1 MTTDTSGFIG
11 KMADISGYNSI
22 TADTSGFTDDISM
35 MIDDMSIVSRSFIDI
50 RECYVS
56 RSGHARIFSARRFG
70 KRYMLKCLKPDFLM
84 TPAYRLVLNK
94 EFEIGMQLDHPNIC
108 HTISMEAVPELGPS
122 IVMEYSDGT
131 TLETFM
137 QEGKLTKELAR
148 KFVAQL
154 TDALGYM
161 HSKQML
167 HRDLKP
173 TNVMVTHQG
182 NNIKLIDFS
191 LSDSD
196 SFNIFKSPG
205 GTSGYIAPELMQANA
220 RSDIRCDIYSLG
232 VLMACMAR
240 HTGDKQMRQT
250 AIACINH
257 TPGKRPASMSE
268 VVIAPNA
275 STAEIVAVIFLTVTS
290 IILTALIVYR
300 LVTHPPL

>member
-1 MTTDTSGFIG
+1 MTTDTSGFG
-11 KMADISGYNSI
+11 EDIS
-22 TADTSGFTDDISM
+22 TM
-35 MIDDMSIVSRSFIDI
+35 MDNMTMVSHTFSDI

-56 RSGHARIFSARRFG
+56 RSGHARIYSARRFG

-94 EFEIGMQLDHPNIC
+94 EFEIGIQLDHPNIC
-108 HTISMEAVPELGPS
+108 HTISMEVVPDLGPA
-122 IVMEYSDGT
+122 IIMEYIDGM
-131 TLETFM
+131 TLEAFM
-137 QEGKLTKELAR
+137 EEGKLTKDLAR

-161 HSKQML
+161 HSKQIL

-173 TNVMVTHQG
+173 SNVMVTHQG
-182 NNIKLIDFS
+182 HNIRLIDFS

-240 HTGDKQMRQT
+240 HTGDRQMRQA
-250 AIACINH
+250 AIACMNH
-257 TPGKRPASMSE
+257 TPEKRPASMSE
-268 VVIAPNA
+268 VVIPPDAT
-275 STAEIVAVIFLTVTS
+275 TAEKVAVVILSITS
-290 IILTALIVYR
+290 ILLTALIVYEIMN
-300 LVTHPPL
+300 

>member
-1 MTTDTSGFIG
+1 MTTDTSGFG
-11 KMADISGYNSI
+11 EDIS
-22 TADTSGFTDDISM
+22 TM
-35 MIDDMSIVSRSFIDI
+35 MDNMTMVSHTFSDI

-56 RSGHARIFSARRFG
+56 RSGHARIYSARRFG
-70 KRYMLKCLKPDFLM
+70 KRYMLKCLKPDFFM

-94 EFEIGMQLDHPNIC
+94 EFEIGIQLDHPNIC
-108 HTISMEAVPELGPS
+108 HTISMEVVPDLGPA
-122 IVMEYSDGT
+122 IIMEYIDGM
-131 TLETFM
+131 TLEAFM
-137 QEGKLTKELAR
+137 EEEKLTKDLAR

-161 HSKQML
+161 HSKQIL

-173 TNVMVTHQG
+173 SNVMVTHQG
-182 NNIKLIDFS
+182 HNIRLIDFS

-240 HTGDKQMRQT
+240 HTGDRQMRQA
-250 AIACINH
+250 AIACMNH
-257 TPGKRPASMSE
+257 APEKRPASMSE
-268 VVIAPNA
+268 VVIPPDAT
-275 STAEIVAVIFLTVTS
+275 TAEKVAVVILSITS
-290 IILTALIVYR
+290 ILLTALIVYEIMN
-300 LVTHPPL
+300 

>member
-1 MTTDTSGFIG
+1 MTTDTSGFG
-11 KMADISGYNSI
+11 EDIS
-22 TADTSGFTDDISM
+22 TM
-35 MIDDMSIVSRSFIDI
+35 MDNMTMVSHTFSDI

-56 RSGHARIFSARRFG
+56 RSGHARIYSARRFG

-94 EFEIGMQLDHPNIC
+94 EFEIGIQLDHPNIC
-108 HTISMEAVPELGPS
+108 HTISMEVVPDLGPA
-122 IVMEYSDGT
+122 IIMEYIDGM
-131 TLETFM
+131 TLEAFM
-137 QEGKLTKELAR
+137 EEGKLTKDLAR

-154 TDALGYM
+154 TDALEYM

-173 TNVMVTHQG
+173 SNVMVTHQG
-182 NNIKLIDFS
+182 HNIRLIDFS

-240 HTGDKQMRQT
+240 HTGDRQMRQA
-250 AIACINH
+250 AIACMNH
-257 TPGKRPASMSE
+257 APEKRPASMSE
-268 VVIAPNA
+268 VVIPPDAT
-275 STAEIVAVIFLTVTS
+275 TAEKVAVVILSITS
-290 IILTALIVYR
+290 ILLTALIVYEIMN
-300 LVTHPPL
+300 

>member
-1 MTTDTSGFIG
+1 MTTDTSGFG
-11 KMADISGYNSI
+11 EDIS
-22 TADTSGFTDDISM
+22 TM
-35 MIDDMSIVSRSFIDI
+35 MDNMTMVSHTFSDI

-56 RSGHARIFSARRFG
+56 RSGHARIYSARRFG

-94 EFEIGMQLDHPNIC
+94 EFEIGIQLDHPNIC
-108 HTISMEAVPELGPS
+108 HTISMEVVPDLGPA
-122 IVMEYSDGT
+122 IIMEYIDGM
-131 TLETFM
+131 TLEAFM
-137 QEGKLTKELAR
+137 EEEKLTKDLAR

-161 HSKQML
+161 HSKQIL

-173 TNVMVTHQG
+173 SNVMVTHQG
-182 NNIKLIDFS
+182 HNIRLIDFS

-240 HTGDKQMRQT
+240 HTGDRQMRQA
-250 AIACINH
+250 AIACMNH
-257 TPGKRPASMSE
+257 APEKRPASMSE
-268 VVIAPNA
+268 VVIPPDAT
-275 STAEIVAVIFLTVTS
+275 TAEKVAVVILSITS
-290 IILTALIVYR
+290 ILLTALIVYEIMN
-300 LVTHPPL
+300 

>member
-1 MTTDTSGFIG
+1 MTTQSPTSDH
-11 KMADISGYNSI
+11 K
-22 TADTSGFTDDISM
+22 TADTSGFAEDIGTI
-35 MIDDMSIVSRSFIDI
+35 IDDMTIVSHTFSDI

-56 RSGHARIFSARRFG
+56 RSGHARIYSARRFG

-94 EFEIGMQLDHPNIC
+94 EFEIGIQLDHPNIC
-108 HTISMEAVPELGPS
+108 HTISMEAVPNMGPT
-122 IVMEYSDGT
+122 IVMEYIDGT
-131 TLETFM
+131 TLEQFM
-137 QEGKLTKELAR
+137 QEGKLTKDLAR

-161 HSKQML
+161 HSKQIL

-173 TNVMVTHQG
+173 SNVMVTHQG
-182 NNIKLIDFS
+182 HNIRLIDFS

-240 HTGDKQMRQT
+240 HTGDRQMRQA
-250 AIACINH
+250 AIACMNH
-257 TPGKRPASMSE
+257 APEKRPASMSE
-268 VVIAPNA
+268 VVIPPDAT
-275 STAEIVAVIFLTVTS
+275 TAEKVAVVILSITS
-290 IILTALIVYR
+290 ILLTALIVYEIMN
-300 LVTHPPL
+300 

>member
-1 MTTDTSGFIG
+1 MTTDTSGFG
-11 KMADISGYNSI
+11 EDIS
-22 TADTSGFTDDISM
+22 TM
-35 MIDDMSIVSRSFIDI
+35 MDNMTMVSHTFSDI

-56 RSGHARIFSARRFG
+56 RSGHARIYSARRFG
-70 KRYMLKCLKPDFLM
+70 KRYMLKCLKPDFFM

-94 EFEIGMQLDHPNIC
+94 EFEIGIQLDHPNIC
-108 HTISMEAVPELGPS
+108 HTISMEVVPDLGPA
-122 IVMEYSDGT
+122 IIMEYIDGM
-131 TLETFM
+131 TLEAFM
-137 QEGKLTKELAR
+137 EEGKLTKDLAR

-161 HSKQML
+161 HSKQIL

-173 TNVMVTHQG
+173 SNVMVTHQG
-182 NNIKLIDFS
+182 HNIRLIDFS

-240 HTGDKQMRQT
+240 HTGDRQMRQA
-250 AIACINH
+250 AIACMNH
-257 TPGKRPASMSE
+257 TPEKRPQSMSE
-268 VVIAPNA
+268 VVIPPDAT
-275 STAEIVAVIFLTVTS
+275 TAEKVAVVILSITS
-290 IILTALIVYR
+290 ILLTALIVYEIMN
-300 LVTHPPL
+300 

>member
-1 MTTDTSGFIG
+1 MTTETSGFG
-11 KMADISGYNSI
+11 
-22 TADTSGFTDDISM
+22 DDISM
-35 MIDDMSIVSRSFIDI
+35 MIDNMAIVSHSFSNI

-56 RSGHARIFSARRFG
+56 QSGHARIFSAQRFG

-94 EFEIGMQLDHPNIC
+94 EFEIGIQLDHPCIC

-122 IVMEYSDGT
+122 IVMEYIDGM
-131 TLETFM
+131 TLEAFM

-148 KFVAQL
+148 KFVGQL

-173 TNVMVTHQG
+173 SNVMVTHQG
-182 NNIKLIDFS
+182 NNIRLIDFS
-191 LSDSD
+191 RSDSD
-196 SFNIFKSPG
+196 SFSIFKSPG
-205 GTSGYIAPELMQANA
+205 GTSGYIAPELMQPNA
-220 RSDIRCDIYSLG
+220 HSDIRCDIYSLG

-250 AIACINH
+250 AIACMNH
-257 TPGKRPASMSE
+257 APEKRPARMSE
-268 VVIAPNA
+268 VVIPPDAT
-275 STAEIVAVIFLTVTS
+275 SAEKAAVIILTITS
-290 IILTALIVYR
+290 IILTAIITYR
-300 LVTHPPL
+300 LVLSFA

>member
-1 MTTDTSGFIG
+1 MTTDTSGFG
-11 KMADISGYNSI
+11 EDIS
-22 TADTSGFTDDISM
+22 TM
-35 MIDDMSIVSRSFIDI
+35 MDNMTMVSHTFSDI

-56 RSGHARIFSARRFG
+56 RSGHARIYSARRFG
-70 KRYMLKCLKPDFLM
+70 KRYMLKCLKPDFFM

-94 EFEIGMQLDHPNIC
+94 EFEIGIQLDHPNIC
-108 HTISMEAVPELGPS
+108 HTISMEVVPDLGPA
-122 IVMEYSDGT
+122 IIMEYIDGM
-131 TLETFM
+131 TLEAFM
-137 QEGKLTKELAR
+137 EEGKLTKDLAR

-154 TDALGYM
+154 TDALEYM

-173 TNVMVTHQG
+173 SNVMVTHQG
-182 NNIKLIDFS
+182 HNIRLIDFS

-240 HTGDKQMRQT
+240 HTGDRQMRQA
-250 AIACINH
+250 AIACMNH
-257 TPGKRPASMSE
+257 APEKRPASMSE
-268 VVIAPNA
+268 VVIPPDAT
-275 STAEIVAVIFLTVTS
+275 TAEKVAVVVLSITS
-290 IILTALIVYR
+290 ILLTALIVYEIMN
-300 LVTHPPL
+300 

>member
-1 MTTDTSGFIG
+1 MTTDTSGFG
-11 KMADISGYNSI
+11 EDIS
-22 TADTSGFTDDISM
+22 TM
-35 MIDDMSIVSRSFIDI
+35 MDNMTMVSHTFSDI

-56 RSGHARIFSARRFG
+56 RSGHARIYSARRFG
-70 KRYMLKCLKPDFLM
+70 KRYMLKCLKPDFFM

-94 EFEIGMQLDHPNIC
+94 EFEIGIQLDHPNIC
-108 HTISMEAVPELGPS
+108 HTISMEVVPDLGPA
-122 IVMEYSDGT
+122 IIMEYIDGM
-131 TLETFM
+131 TLEAFM
-137 QEGKLTKELAR
+137 EEGKLTKDLAR

-154 TDALGYM
+154 TDALEYM

-173 TNVMVTHQG
+173 SNVMVTHQG
-182 NNIKLIDFS
+182 HNIRLIDFS

-240 HTGDKQMRQT
+240 HTGDRQMRQA
-250 AIACINH
+250 AIACMNH
-257 TPGKRPASMSE
+257 APEKRPASMSE
-268 VVIAPNA
+268 VVIPPDAT
-275 STAEIVAVIFLTVTS
+275 TAEKVAVVILSITS
-290 IILTALIVYR
+290 ILLTALIVYEIMN
-300 LVTHPPL
+300 

>member
-1 MTTDTSGFIG
+1 MTTDTSGFG
-11 KMADISGYNSI
+11 EDIS
-22 TADTSGFTDDISM
+22 TM
-35 MIDDMSIVSRSFIDI
+35 MDNMTMVSHTFSDI

-56 RSGHARIFSARRFG
+56 RSGHARIYSARRFG
-70 KRYMLKCLKPDFLM
+70 KRYMLKCLKPDFFM

-94 EFEIGMQLDHPNIC
+94 EFEIGIQLDHPNIC
-108 HTISMEAVPELGPS
+108 HTISMEVVPDLGPA
-122 IVMEYSDGT
+122 IIMEYIDGM
-131 TLETFM
+131 TLEAFM
-137 QEGKLTKELAR
+137 EEGKLTKDLAR

-161 HSKQML
+161 HSKQIL

-173 TNVMVTHQG
+173 SNVMVTHQG
-182 NNIKLIDFS
+182 HNIRLIDFS

-240 HTGDKQMRQT
+240 HTGDRQMRQA
-250 AIACINH
+250 AIACMNH
-257 TPGKRPASMSE
+257 APEKRPASMSE
-268 VVIAPNA
+268 VVIPPDAT
-275 STAEIVAVIFLTVTS
+275 TAEKVAVVILSITS
-290 IILTALIVYR
+290 ILLTALIVYEIMN
-300 LVTHPPL
+300 